1 MSFNDRL
8 IFEPTVHVMASTM
21 LDMGSLDE
29 WVNDLNLREIADKDG
44 TPLNLIINDSFYT
57 GMDTLTEFAGRQC
70 YRSFAKGRP
79 PAEYIANLIEQG
91 HNSVFGHATVT
102 FAIAGVSRSLTHELI
117 RHHVGTRPSQESQ
130 RFVDAKDIRFVVPPL
145 MIAID
150 KKGEPEGQF
159 GDYWIAFRNDCE
171 RSLRAYQAWQNCFD
185 EEDDDQHCKG
195 VVLAMGDMK
204 RKRIMEAA
212 RAVLPNCAETRLVW
226 TTNMEAARH
235 FFKQRGD
242 VHADLEIRRLA
253 VAMFRKLQPLA
264 PLTFADMSV
273 YEADDGFPAI
283 RVALH
288 GREKAAVKLLADIL
302 VAPLDDMGRVR
313 LCERIVNFLRQ
324 NYPAAEIPEDA

>member
-1 MSFNDRL
+1 MSFNERL
-8 IFEPTVHVMASTM
+8 IFEPTVHVVAEPLMSM
-21 LDMGSLDE
+21 HGIHEWLDDLSLRD
-29 WVNDLNLREIADKDG
+29 IADRPD
-44 TPLNLIINDSFYT
+44 TPLNHIVYDVTET
-57 GMDTLTEFAGRQC
+57 GMTIDTLTEFAGRQC

-130 RFVDAKDIRFVVPPL
+130 RFVDAKDIRFVVPPAML
-145 MIAID
+145 ISDEPDQAI
-150 KKGEPEGQF
+150 GLFAAQ
-159 GDYWIAFRNDCE
+159 CE
-171 RSLRAYQAWQNCFD
+171 EARRQYATWVAISRASNGWVTRF
-185 EEDDDQHCKG
+185 
-195 VVLAMGDMK
+195 GDMK

-242 VHADLEIRRLA
+242 IHADLEIRRLA
-253 VAMFRKLQPLA
+253 VAMFKKLQPMA

-283 RVALH
+283 RVELQ
-288 GREKAAVKLLADIL
+288 GREKVAVETLRGLLNDGSPLNDEQCRRIDAALQAY
-302 VAPLDDMGRVR
+302 M
-313 LCERIVNFLRQ
+313 
-324 NYPAAEIPEDA
+324 